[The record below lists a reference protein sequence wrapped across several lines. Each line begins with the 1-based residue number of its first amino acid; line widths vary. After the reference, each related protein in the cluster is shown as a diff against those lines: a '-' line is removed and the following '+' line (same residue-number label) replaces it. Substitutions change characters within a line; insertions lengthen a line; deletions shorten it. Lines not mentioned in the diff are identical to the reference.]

1 MILHTDNSSEVAH
14 FLDRLG
20 VSWYVNYGHRP
31 ETIPS
36 GKNKV
41 LFVHIS
47 PSYGLLSPEE
57 IAETVAQVPGGY
69 WYLGG
74 EPNIAAQDNMAPDAY
89 AEVFHYYWTE
99 IKAADPAAMLLSG
112 SILNWEVICDGCG
125 YQSGREWVGLFRDAY
140 MAKYGVEP
148 PVDIWAIDTYPLT
161 WYTVPMTNSEIVKD
175 QIRGLRSWLD
185 SIPEQSGKP
194 IWVTEVA
201 SHWAYAGWCWDTTG
215 AYGPAG
221 GLLPTASEGFGA
233 CDNLLVVLADASDY
247 QWDAMVGYVDDLCG
261 WLDEQE
267 PDLNIGRWFF
277 YTTYEDIT
285 GRSQNGYAGISFFDG
300 PEVGANLT
308 PLGELYRSYA
318 LGIR

>member
-1 MILHTDNSSEVAH
+1 VVLHTDNSSEVAY

-20 VSWYVNYGHRP
+20 VSWYLNYGHRP
-31 ETIPS
+31 ETIPA
-36 GKNKV
+36 GKHKA

-89 AEVFHYYWTE
+89 ADVFHYYWTE
-99 IKAADPAAMLLSG
+99 IKKADPAAMLLSG
-112 SILNWEVICDGCG
+112 SILNWEVVCDGCD

-161 WYTVPMTNSEIVKD
+161 WWTVPMTDSEIVKA
-175 QIRGLRSWLD
+175 QILGLRSWLD
-185 SIPEQSGKP
+185 SIPAQAGKP

-201 SHWAYAGWCWDTTG
+201 SHWAYAGWCRDWAGT
-215 AYGPAG
+215 YGPVG
-221 GLLPTASEGFGA
+221 WILPTSSTTLSA
-233 CDNLLVVLADASDY
+233 CSDPPVVLADESDY
-247 QWDAMVGYVDDLCG
+247 QWDAMVDYVDDLSN
-261 WLDEQE
+261 WLVEWGPSYKIE
-267 PDLNIGRWFF
+267 KWFF
-277 YTTYEDIT
+277 YITYEDIT
-285 GRSQNGYAGISFFDG
+285 GRSQFGYAGISFFDG